1 MQEHGWKRLLE
12 TQTKVRL
19 DCHMLQHRLRQLEAD
34 TVDGQRISDQLEAT
48 VQQLLTDLQA
58 ARTAK
63 VCPSFLS
70 SCTMACLSCSVAFVC
85 LP

>member
-1 MQEHGWKRLLE
+1 MQDHKWKCLLQAQSSE
-12 TQTKVRL
+12 RY
-19 DCHMLQHRLRQLEAD
+19 MLQQRVCQLEAD
-34 TVDGQRISDQLEAT
+34 ALNGRRISDQLEGT

-70 SCTMACLSCSVAFVC
+70 HALWPSC

>member
-1 MQEHGWKRLLE
+1 MQDHGWKCLVQ
-12 TQTKVRL
+12 TQTSVRRE
-19 DCHMLQHRLRQLEAD
+19 CHMLQHRVCQLEAAA
-34 TVDGQRISDQLEAT
+34 VDGQRTSDQLQGT

-70 SCTMACLSCSVAFVC
+70 YALWPSCST
-85 LP
+85 